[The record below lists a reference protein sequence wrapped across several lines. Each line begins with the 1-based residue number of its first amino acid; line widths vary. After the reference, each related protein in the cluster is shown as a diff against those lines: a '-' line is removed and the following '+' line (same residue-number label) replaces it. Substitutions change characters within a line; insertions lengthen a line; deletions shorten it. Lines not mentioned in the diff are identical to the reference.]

1 MKKIAILLV
10 MVICVSIAG
19 CGNLKEFLAREAIDN
34 AQTIWGELI
43 EEAEEAETKTKTEF
57 EQKQIAVEG
66 GVLKSVDD
74 GQAAIK
80 SYAVMKRFDEY
91 CLVVTFD
98 YTNTNPTEDRCFS
111 NLGGWMRIYQDS
123 AQINTTSTNLDKDVY
138 TYIKPGATIEV
149 TASITLRNN
158 SSDVL
163 FETIN
168 WRDDTIISSYT
179 LKIK

>member
-1 MKKIAILLV
+1 METLKNFWHGKK
-10 MVICVSIAG
+10 
-19 CGNLKEFLAREAIDN
+19 IDN
-34 AQTIWGELI
+34 AQTIWGEI
-43 EEAEEAETKTKTEF
+43 IEETEEAETKTEF
-57 EQKQIAVEG
+57 EQKQI
-66 GVLKSVDD
+66 
-74 GQAAIK
+74 
-80 SYAVMKRFDEY
+80 
-91 CLVVTFD
+91 VTFD
-98 YTNTNPTEDRCFS
+98 YTNTNPAEDRCFS

-149 TASITLRNN
+149 TASTALRNN

-168 WRDDTIISSYT
+168 WRDDTIISSCT